1 MKIKLNR
8 VKIPQYIS
16 NSRTGVA
23 VYLATLVFSC
33 ILLFIFLDLGNS
45 TLSTPF
51 NYAGDALYKSNEVKT
66 MIDTGWLFHNPS
78 LGAPF
83 GYNRLDFPRFDSLN
97 YLIMKVF
104 LIFTQDYAVVIN
116 SYYLLSFILCALSAL
131 FVMKHFKV
139 SNFVAFCG
147 SILFAFLPYPF
158 YRGIPHFSNA
168 AYYMIPLSVMVLL
181 WTSLGLFFKDSKI
194 SKKYLLAA
202 FVISFLTSLQMPY
215 NGFFM
220 AVLTPAAGLSGFL
233 KTKNFRAL
241 LIAAFIW
248 FSIASAFTIEQIPR
262 IQYQSTHG
270 VNASVAK
277 RSVTE
282 VELYSLRLSQLLLP
296 HFKHRIDEVAD
307 VKDRFDD
314 TFLHTNEN
322 KTSYLGVWGAMGF
335 LFLLF
340 FVIFSKVDKLET
352 TYFRNISASSILA
365 SLSALNIVAFSYA
378 TFAGFSAMFAFFVEP
393 KIRATNR
400 VSVYVAFLS
409 VFALCVVLDTIKRNV
424 KPRRRVFVNAFL
436 TVIFFISLLDQ
447 TSPKLIPKYDAINE
461 NYEHDRQYFSLLEE
475 RLPDN
480 AAVYQMPYAFYPER
494 GPINKMTDYDHLK
507 AYFHTSSLRWSYGSA
522 RGRQGYYWNM
532 DLAERSPAEL
542 VQRLQDFGFSAIYIN
557 RLGFEDRA
565 ETLIND
571 LSNLLKQE
579 PLVSE
584 NERYAT
590 FFLPSADVADPPNL
604 AETYKLGDTIRFSS
618 ESHPMV
624 FYSLGW
630 AKPETWGTWT
640 LGKDARLAMQLDGS
654 PPSGDVELSAIV
666 QAYVIEEHPELD
678 VEVIVNGEQVDQ
690 WEFVYGES
698 AGGGRK
704 AVVPADLVA
713 KQNPLEIV
721 FKIPDAKSP
730 AELGVSSDG
739 RVLGLGMHELR
750 LDNISSPL

>member
-1 MKIKLNR
+1 M
-8 VKIPQYIS
+8 
-16 NSRTGVA
+16 
-23 VYLATLVFSC
+23 
-33 ILLFIFLDLGNS
+33 LFIFLNLGGS

-51 NYAGDALYKSNEVKT
+51 SYAGDALYKANEVKT
-66 MIDTGWLFHNPS
+66 MMDTGWLFHNPS

-83 GYNRLDFPRFDSLN
+83 SYDRLDFPRFDSLN
-97 YLIMKVF
+97 YLIMKIF
-104 LIFTQDYAVVIN
+104 LIFTKDYAIVLN

-139 SNFVAFCG
+139 SNLVAFYG

-158 YRGIPHFSNA
+158 FRGIPHFSNA

-181 WTSLGLFFKDSKI
+181 WTALGSFFKDGKI
-194 SKKYLLAA
+194 SRKHLLVT
-202 FVISFLTSLQMPY
+202 FLISFLTSLQMPY

-241 LIAAFIW
+241 LIAVFIW

-262 IQYQSTHG
+262 IQHKSVHG
-270 VNASVAK
+270 VNVSVAE

-282 VELYSLRLSQLLLP
+282 VELYSLRLSQLLVP
-296 HFKHRIDEVAD
+296 HFKHRIDKVAE

-322 KTSYLGVWGAMGF
+322 KTSYLGLWGAIGF

-340 FVIFSKVDKLET
+340 FVVFSKVDKLES
-352 TYFRNISASSILA
+352 TYFRNIPASSILA

-400 VSVYVAFLS
+400 ISVYIAFLS
-409 VFALCVVLDTIKRNV
+409 IFALCIVLDVVRRSF
-424 KPRRRVFVNAFL
+424 KPRKRFFINIFL
-436 TVIFFISLLDQ
+436 AVIFFISLLDQ
-447 TSPKLIPKYDAINE
+447 TSPKLIPKYDAIQE
-461 NYEHDRQYFSLLEE
+461 NYEHDKQYFSLLEE

-494 GPINKMTDYDHLK
+494 GPINKMTDYEHLK
-507 AYFHTSSLRWSYGSA
+507 AYFHTSNLRWSYGSA

-542 VQRLQDFGFSAIYIN
+542 VQRLENFGFSAIYIN

-565 ETLIND
+565 ETLMQD
-571 LSNLLKQE
+571 LSNLLQQE
-579 PLVSE
+579 PLISE

-590 FFLPSADVADPPNL
+590 FFLPDSDVANPPYL
-604 AETYKLGDTIRFSS
+604 AEPYKLGDTISFSANA
-618 ESHPMV
+618 HPMV

-630 AKPETWGTWT
+630 AKPEDWGTGT
-640 LGKDARLAMQLDGS
+640 LGKDARLVMQVDGS
-654 PPSGDVELSAIV
+654 PASNAVELSAIARAFV
-666 QAYVIEEHPELD
+666 NEEHPKLD
-678 VEVIVNGEQVDQ
+678 VEVIVNGEEVGQ

-698 AGGGRK
+698 ADGERK
-704 AVVPADLVA
+704 AVIPADLVA

-721 FKIPDAKSP
+721 FKMPNAKSP
-730 AELGVSSDG
+730 AELGISSDG
-739 RVLGLGMHELR
+739 RVLGLGIYELR
-750 LDNISSPL
+750 LDNVSNPL